1 MKTYLE
7 KTQNIWKA
15 NLLFIFLSAVAL
27 VFMEWLFITTKPS
40 FLSGTLVSEKLLV
53 LFWSEVLV
61 FGVLLFLSLPVV
73 VACSFIN
80 NKKAIAILLAIIPSI
95 TLGFSLLLVI
105 DNFTYTLLKF
115 GVVNTTGITQGMYLL
130 AWCILLAFI
139 FQRLRKAVDDQIQ
152 KPLTCQLQTFLLPVL
167 TLFFA
172 IAIPIAF
179 LQFPK
184 HVTDS
189 NPLDADLNTTPNI
202 ILFTADGLNAD
213 HMSLYGYERE
223 TTPFLDSIKEDLI
236 IGQNHF
242 TNSANT
248 SGSIVSI
255 MTGKYPTTT
264 RLLYPPNVLKGTD
277 SLEHLPGILKSRGYY
292 TAQFAVKHYVDSS
305 VQNLLNSF
313 DESNSV
319 RKQANLAINFLN
331 KCFSMNAKL
340 FLNEIESRLIVR
352 LKHLFFVQAMENTFL
367 QITETQK
374 DFKDDEK
381 VLGALEV
388 IKSKPEPVFVHI
400 HWMGTHGDR
409 FYPDSK
415 IFTKNMDPEKQIPWD
430 TNFYDDAIV
439 DLDAALKDM
448 FEALS
453 DIGEI
458 ENTIVVFTSDHGQR
472 FSVENRIPLFIYFPG
487 RRGTVELISNNT
499 QNINIAPTILALLG
513 TEKPKWMSGGHSI
526 LSGDQSNEFVISTGT
541 FRSKSGESG
550 WTLAEEYLEP
560 PFYQFD
566 FMNVIDCDRYY
577 RLNLEDLTWSGGIVP
592 SYVGT
597 CNEAAYATGSEI
609 RGLIIN
615 RLIEDGFEFD
625 QNEIPE
631 IN

>member
-15 NLLFIFLSAVAL
+15 NLLFIFLSSVAL

-53 LFWSEVLV
+53 LFWSEMLV
-61 FGVLLFLSLPVV
+61 FGALLFLSFPVV
-73 VACSFIN
+73 IACSFMQGR
-80 NKKAIAILLAIIPSI
+80 KVLIACLISIIPALTLGLSILLA
-95 TLGFSLLLVI
+95 V
-105 DNFTYTLLKF
+105 DNFTYTMFKF
-115 GVVNTTGITQGMYLL
+115 GVFNTGGMTKAMYLL
-130 AWCILLAFI
+130 AWLTTILFV
-139 FQRLRKAVDDQIQ
+139 FLRIQ
-152 KPLTCQLQTFLLPVL
+152 KYNRTIILTKSFNSSRVYFLPLLTIFFSCLIPLT
-167 TLFFA
+167 FFR
-172 IAIPIAF
+172 IP
-179 LQFPK
+179 LK
-184 HVTDS
+184 GD
-189 NPLDADLNTTPNI
+189 LDQNTITNSYPNI
-202 ILFTADGLNAD
+202 ILFTADGVNANN
-213 HMSLYGYERE
+213 MSLYGYERK
-223 TTPFLDSIKEDLI
+223 TTPFLDSIKDELI
-236 IGQNHF
+236 ISQNHF

-248 SGSIVSI
+248 TGSILS
-255 MTGKYPTTT
+255 MLTGKYPTTT
-264 RLLYPPNVLKGTD
+264 RVLYPPDILRGGDTE
-277 SLEHLPGILKSRGYY
+277 EHLPGILKSMGYY
-292 TAQFAVKHYVDSS
+292 TAQFAVDYYIDSS
-305 VQNLLNSF
+305 TQNMNNSF
-313 DESNSV
+313 DQSNENQ
-319 RKQANLAINFLN
+319 RQAFITQKFINQQFPEY
-331 KCFSMNAKL
+331 SKL
-340 FLNEIESRLIVR
+340 FLNEMEVRLTTR
-352 LKHLFFVQAMENTFL
+352 LKHLLFVRAIENTFL
-367 QITETQK
+367 KITVTQNNFEDAK
-374 DFKDDEK
+374 KI
-381 VLGALEV
+381 
-388 IKSKPEPVFVHI
+388 IKAIDIIERKTEPVFIHI
-400 HWMGTHGDR
+400 HWMGTHGGK
-409 FYPDSK
+409 FHPNSQN
-415 IFTKNMDPEKQIPWD
+415 FSKNMDPENQIPWD

-472 FSVENRIPLFIYFPG
+472 FSAENRIPLFIYFPG